1 MNQNSNIIINNYKIF
16 KIYFYFQLDGNKEF
30 IFPIE
35 SDSLNIN
42 TQYGYELIDN
52 IINSLNINTQYGYEL
67 IDNIINKINNMSII
81 INYNLK
87 EFIIS
92 LKNSEDNNS
101 KQFYMNN
108 YELRFC
114 NKKTLKP
121 KFDLPPFSSNCLLE
135 NIQEERIS
143 FICKNNLNIIL
154 IEKNE
159 DEKINKKEEKNK
171 VKEKV
176 VDEDDNKEEEDDKEE
191 EDNGQNSDDKK
202 IKIIIKK
209 NNYKYDKNNKFN
221 CKSLCLLI

>member
-52 IINSLNINTQYGYEL
+52 IIN
-67 IDNIINKINNMSII
+67 KINNMSII

-101 KQFYMNN
+101 EQFYMNN

-154 IEKNE
+154 IEKYE
-159 DEKINKKEEKNK
+159 DKKINKKEEKNK
-171 VKEKV
+171 AKEKV

-202 IKIIIKK
+202 IKIIIKR
-209 NNYKYDKNNKFN
+209 NNYKYDKNHKSN